1 MVFHGFNTS
10 FFGNFLDNTGA
21 SKGGYD
27 VIVDF
32 VGNSLSVN
40 YLSNIVRA
48 GGMFLELA
56 FPKEDLNFNIDT
68 IVRNEIKFIGVHGY
82 QGGKNLGEN
91 DFHSVIR
98 LISSGEILV
107 GECLRFFNFESGID
121 IYHAGDLPARSGIG
135 SSSSFTVGLVKA
147 IHGLKNSK
155 VTKRQLAEEAIFIEQ
170 KMIKESVG
178 CQDQI
183 AAAYGGFNVIK
194 LGPGNKMKIAKL
206 VISFTYREYLRR
218 SILLG
223 FTGLS
228 RDGTSIMKQ
237 HVSNI
242 SQGKSEE
249 LLREI
254 NQISENAQQ
263 LLKTEEDIEKLGK
276 LLNDSWVIKRDFT
289 PNVSNQHFNQIY
301 EIAMKNGAV
310 GGKLMGAGG
319 GGFFYFLAPP
329 QKHAK
334 IRSALNQIKI
344 WVPFKF
350 ATQGSMLLNR
360 SSINII

>member
-1 MVFHGFNTS
+1 MIISKTPYRLSLFGGGTDFSHWYKTHPSTIIVASMDHSCYVTISRKPN
-10 FFGNFLDNTGA
+10 FFPEYKSRIAYGKIEHVTDNT
-21 SKGGYD
+21 K
-27 VIVDF
+27 IIHP
-32 VGNSLSVN
+32 SV
-40 YLSNIVRA
+40 R
-48 GGMFLELA
+48 
-56 FPKEDLNFNIDT
+56 
-68 IVRNEIKFIGVHGY
+68 
-82 QGGKNLGEN
+82 
-91 DFHSVIR
+91 
-98 LISSGEILV
+98 
-107 GECLRFFNFESGID
+107 ECLRFFNFESGID

-135 SSSSFTVGLVKA
+135 SSSSFTVGLIKA

-242 SQGKSEE
+242 SQGKSGE
-249 LLREI
+249 LLQEI